1 MKKKVGPE
9 ASRQKPCELGA
20 AWSEK
25 APTRAPI
32 QPEAADV
39 DLLPSPR
46 CSMGYPSLTIATV
59 AHRLSSSDG
68 CFLVGGHKR
77 PRSRPT
83 PGTYAPPPKAPKK
96 KRHTHTG
103 GWRPPIRSEEAQ
115 ARRDHQRT
123 LRRRKYFRDNRK
135 RWQDQ
140 LDKDVY
146 GKKASW
152 AGRRSEGASGSLVAP
167 KRRDQITAGRR
178 LHQEAALPLVE
189 GALVRGM
196 NGKTVRAS
204 AQTSKEYIGCVGWE
218 EVDETICNLV
228 AGCTRPWG
236 HAGLCALPAN
246 ATRPAR
252 RSAQNRG
259 HAPSASG
266 SPYSCSE
273 ERSSISSVR
282 RAAAG
287 FALKWSPGTRATRA
301 RGQTTR
307 APPPPRRAA

>member
-1 MKKKVGPE
+1 
-9 ASRQKPCELGA
+9 
-20 AWSEK
+20 
-25 APTRAPI
+25 
-32 QPEAADV
+32 
-39 DLLPSPR
+39 
-46 CSMGYPSLTIATV
+46 MGYPSLTITTV

-83 PGTYAPPPKAPKK
+83 PGTYAPPPKAPKQ

-152 AGRRSEGASGSLVAP
+152 AGRRSEGASGSLAAP

-259 HAPSASG
+259 HVPSASA
-266 SPYSCSE
+266 SAR
-273 ERSSISSVR
+273 RSSVCASGGCRICFEAVAGHEGEEGER
-282 RAAAG
+282 PDDARTAAAEAG
-287 FALKWSPGTRATRA
+287 GVTRCGHLYHTTCLQRWLQQQRA
-301 RGQTTR
+301 EEKETVCAVCR
-307 APPPPRRAA
+307 APLLLSTRRMFGA